1 MRGCRAARTLNW
13 LRRKWQRHCIGSIA
27 LQGLVMLWSR
37 RLALGLV
44 GVSKTQSLELNPA
57 KNVRSLS
64 RASQTNVLCTTER
77 SASTPVSS
85 CWAQKIFSSISSQ
98 RGQVAF
104 KTVAPRLLKV
114 DTGKSLQH
122 GISRSGGCGRDRDA
136 LQKTAPVSGMDLFH
150 ISCTR

>member
-1 MRGCRAARTLNW
+1 M
-13 LRRKWQRHCIGSIA
+13 A

-57 KNVRSLS
+57 KNVHGLS
-64 RASQTNVLCTTER
+64 QASQTNVLCMYNRTISLHARVQLLGTEDLFEH
-77 SASTPVSS
+77 TLP
-85 CWAQKIFSSISSQ
+85 
-98 RGQVAF
+98 RGQVAV
-104 KTVAPRLLKV
+104 KSVTPGWL

-136 LQKTAPVSGMDLFH
+136 VQNTAPVSGMDLFH
-150 ISCTR
+150 ISCTQ

>member
-1 MRGCRAARTLNW
+1 MRGCKAARTLNW
-13 LRRKWQRHCIGSIA
+13 LRRKWQRHCIGSMA

-57 KNVRSLS
+57 KNVHSLS
-64 RASQTNVLCTTER
+64 QASQTNVLCTTER

-85 CWAQKIFSSISSQ
+85 CWAQKISSSISSQ
-98 RGQVAF
+98 RGQVAV
-104 KTVAPRLLKV
+104 KSVTPGWL

-136 LQKTAPVSGMDLFH
+136 VQNTAPVSGMDLFH
-150 ISCTR
+150 ISCTQ